1 MLEVRI
7 EKRVGTF
14 HLNTRL
20 DAAHETLALLG
31 PSGAGKTMTLQ
42 CLAGM
47 TKPDKGYIAL
57 DGQVWFDSERR
68 FFLPPEKRG
77 VGLLFQNYAL
87 FPNMTV
93 RQNITCGL
101 LRHTPKRER
110 REAVDQLL
118 ERFCLTGLDRHL
130 PAQLSG
136 GQQQRVAL
144 ARCLAGKPRL
154 LLLDEPFAALDA
166 HLRWQLEQELLT
178 TLADFPGPVLYVTHD
193 REEARR
199 VCHRVCIIHHGATQ
213 PTVTAAQWYHHPET
227 MIAAQLA
234 GYENISPV
242 QGFEN
247 GYAQLPAWNALWPC
261 ENREVS
267 GVAFRAQDVRP
278 AKPGEDFILPC
289 RIVRTTEQESIVAP
303 LGQTGALIRARGG
316 LSCAEGEWVRL
327 GISKDKLVWFQRE
340 G

>member
-154 LLLDEPFAALDA
+154 LLLDEPFAALGPALKAEMLDLVA
-166 HLRWQLEQELLT
+166 ETATESGALTLL
-178 TLADFPGPVLYVTHD
+178 VTHD
-193 REEARR
+193 PEDAIRFAD
-199 VCHRVCIIHHGATQ
+199 Q
-213 PTVTAAQWYHHPET
+213 TVLVADGIAAAPMPTAALFANPP
-227 MIAAQLA
+227 AAL
-234 GYENISPV
+234 
-242 QGFEN
+242 
-247 GYAQLPAWNALWPC
+247 
-261 ENREVS
+261 
-267 GVAFRAQDVRP
+267 RAY
-278 AKPGEDFILPC
+278 
-289 RIVRTTEQESIVAP
+289 
-303 LGQTGALIRARGG
+303 LG
-316 LSCAEGEWVRL
+316 
-327 GISKDKLVWFQRE
+327 
-340 G
+340 